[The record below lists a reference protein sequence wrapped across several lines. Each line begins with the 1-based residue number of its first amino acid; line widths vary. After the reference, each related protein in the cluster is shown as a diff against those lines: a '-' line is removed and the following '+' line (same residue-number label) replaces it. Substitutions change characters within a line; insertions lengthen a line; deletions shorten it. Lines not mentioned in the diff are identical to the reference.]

1 MSGPGQFLSDIES
14 IRRKARAQLSA
25 GPVTGNY
32 GGASL
37 SMKSGACRSSNE
49 RGVAGTGHARSH
61 TCNSLITHRERRS
74 LTLNRRH
81 EDGYNHYEGRSDN
94 FL

>member
-25 GPVTGNY
+25 GAATGNY
-32 GGASL
+32 GGDVG
-37 SMKSGACRSSNE
+37 SGACRSSNE

-61 TCNSLITHRERRS
+61 TCDSLIHSMRTPFAHAKPEA
-74 LTLNRRH
+74 
-81 EDGYNHYEGRSDN
+81 
-94 FL
+94 